1 MRAVSPSFI
10 GCNLALADA
19 RIVIYGIPF
28 EGRVNLR
35 KGADAGPLDVRLRAR
50 PRHGRR
56 AAGARLPGRDP
67 HRRARGVPPQ
77 TAALLPD
84 VPNAARAS
92 DRGRAAPPARAP
104 ALSALRHN

>member
-35 KGADAGPLDVRLRAR
+35 KGADAGPLDVRLGSESIE
-50 PRHGRR
+50 RHEQSI
-56 AAGARLPGRDP
+56 
-67 HRRARGVPPQ
+67 HRFG
-77 TAALLPD
+77 
-84 VPNAARAS
+84 
-92 DRGRAAPPARAP
+92 
-104 ALSALRHN
+104 